1 MLKRTALFNKHK
13 KYGAIFGEFGG
24 YEMPLW
30 LKNGAKKEH
39 YAVLLSAGIFDTSH
53 MATLLIK
60 GTKSRDLL
68 QFITAKDLNRA
79 IGKDKKP
86 LENNHSVYSVYLDE
100 NGCVVDDTIIFQLDQ
115 NMYISVVNA
124 SMGDKIIQHINK
136 FNKDN
141 VEIINYT
148 DRVGKIDLQGILSV
162 KALFSILEEPS
173 NLIEMKYF
181 TFKGFFNKDF
191 TASGKILTKMGYPIL
206 VSRTGYTGEIGFEI
220 FVDSKY
226 VEDLWESLLNNTN
239 LEVLPCGLAARDS
252 LRTGAMLPLS
262 HQDIG
267 NWPFLNNP
275 WTFVLPFNDDKK
287 TFTKKFLGDDALLK
301 NIGFDEYTY
310 PFLGFDLRKVPS
322 NGGSIVLDNNGDQIG
337 VTLTCVTEPS
347 IDRYNDRICCIND
360 SQKPENLN
368 IRGLSCGFVKVNKIM
383 KIGDKIKLS
392 DGKRTINVE
401 IVNTIRPNLTA
412 RKAISNFL

>member
-13 KYGAIFGEFGG
+13 KYGAFFGEFGG

-30 LKNGAKKEH
+30 LKNGTKKEH
-39 YAVLLSAGIFDTSH
+39 YAVLMSAGIFDTSH
-53 MATLLIK
+53 MSTLLIN
-60 GTKSRDLL
+60 GTESRDLL
-68 QFITAKDLNRA
+68 QYLTAKDLDRA
-79 IGKDKKP
+79 IGKEKKP
-86 LENNHSVYSVYLDE
+86 LSNNKSVYSLYLNK
-100 NGCVVDDTIIFQLDQ
+100 NGHVIDDTIIFQLDK
-115 NMYISVVNA
+115 NSYISVVNA
-124 SMGDKIIQHINK
+124 SMGEKIIQHINK
-136 FNKDN
+136 FNN
-141 VEIINYT
+141 GSIEIIDCTGNI
-148 DRVGKIDLQGILSV
+148 GKIDLQGVLSV
-162 KALFSILEEPS
+162 KALYTLLKDPS
-173 NLIEMKYF
+173 FLDDMKYF
-181 TFKGFFNKDF
+181 TFKGSFNKNTSNGDNL
-191 TASGKILTKMGYPIL
+191 LTKNGYPLL

-220 FVDSKY
+220 FVDIEY

-239 LEVLPCGLAARDS
+239 IEILPCGLAARDS

-310 PFLGFDLRKVPS
+310 PFLGYDLRKVPS
-322 NGGSIVLDNNGDQIG
+322 NGGSIVLDNNGKQIG
-337 VTLTCVTEPS
+337 ITLTCVTEPS
-347 IDRYNDRICCIND
+347 IDRYNDRIYCIND
-360 SQKPENLN
+360 SQKPDDLN

>member
-1 MLKRTALFNKHK
+1 MLKRTSLFNQHK

-39 YAVLLSAGIFDTSH
+39 FAVLLSAGIFDTSH
-53 MATLLIK
+53 MSTLLIK
-60 GTKSRDLL
+60 GEKSRELL
-68 QFITAKDLNRA
+68 QCLTAKDLNRTT
-79 IGKDKKP
+79 GKEKKP
-86 LENNHSVYSVYLDE
+86 LSNNQSVYSVYLDE
-100 NGCVVDDTIIFQLDQ
+100 NGYVIDDTIIFQLD
-115 NMYISVVNA
+115 NNRYISVVNA
-124 SMGDKIIQHINK
+124 SMGEKIIQHINK
-136 FNKDN
+136 FNNDN
-141 VEIINYT
+141 IEIIDYT
-148 DRVGKIDLQGILSV
+148 DKIGKIDLQGILSV
-162 KALFSILEEPS
+162 KALYNLLKEPS
-173 NLIEMKYF
+173 FICDMKYF
-181 TFKGFFNKDF
+181 TFRGSFNENTSNGDKV
-191 TASGKILTKMGYPIL
+191 LTKMGYPIL

-301 NIGFDEYTY
+301 NIGFGEYTY

-322 NGGSIVLDNNGDQIG
+322 NGGSIVLDNNGEQIG

-347 IDRYNDRICCIND
+347 IDRYNDRIYCIND

-368 IRGLSCGFVKVNKIM
+368 IRGLSCGFVKVKKIM
-383 KIGDKIKLS
+383 KLGDKIKLS
-392 DGKRTINVE
+392 DGKRTIDVE
-401 IVNTIRPNLTA
+401 IVNALRPNLTA
-412 RKAISNFL
+412 RKAITNFL